1 MRASAQ
7 RPRRGDRSGRGEGGE
22 RGRWG
27 SKRERGGGAKRELVL
42 RLTEDGGFKGM
53 CVGASM

>member
-1 MRASAQ
+1 MTGVAEER
-7 RPRRGDRSGRGEGGE
+7 GGE

-42 RLTEDGGFKGM
+42 RLTEDGGFKGVCA
-53 CVGASM
+53 CVWGQVCK

>member
-1 MRASAQ
+1 MTGVAEER
-7 RPRRGDRSGRGEGGE
+7 GGE

-42 RLTEDGGFKGM
+42 RLTEDGGFKGVCM